1 MNPWNDDA
9 ERIITQR
16 RLHGGIFILPVIML
30 FVVIL
35 PEMLLILMFQNFM
48 HSFDK
53 LVGTHESPSLFW
65 PYTFLIAAGAAP
77 AMFTLLVTW
86 VAYMKSEITLT
97 KQRLIFRTG
106 LISRTSGELPL
117 ENVESLYIS
126 ESLLGRLLGYGTVTV
141 TSIGGQT
148 VPLQH
153 IGDPQQFHTVIKEA
167 IEQAKCN
174 QRRPVRAK
182 PPEPQPQDDSRY
194 MPRSKC

>member
-1 MNPWNDDA
+1 MNPWNNDA

-16 RLHGGIFILPVIML
+16 RLHGGIFILPVIAL

-35 PEMLLILMFQNFM
+35 PEILLILMFQNFM

-53 LVGTHESPSLFW
+53 LVGTHESRSLFW
-65 PYTFLIAAGAAP
+65 PYAIMLAMGAAP
-77 AMFTLLVTW
+77 AFFTLLVTW

-97 KQRLIFRTG
+97 KERLIFRTG

-126 ESLLGRLLGYGTVTV
+126 ESLLGRVLGYGTVTV

-153 IGDPQQFHTVIKEA
+153 IGAPQHFHSEIKEA
-167 IEQAKCN
+167 IEAAKFN
-174 QRRPVRAK
+174 QRRPATRK
-182 PPEPQPQDDSRY
+182 PPEPPPADDSRY
-194 MPRSKC
+194 MPKR